1 MIISTGY
8 CFCSILYYF
17 IHSLARLY
25 LTIIIAIVHY
35 QICAFTFLYYTN
47 KIMSILP
54 EIKKKMTKTLKCA
67 HIFQSMLLSIIA
79 IVMLVNNSEDFDGK
93 IKTSLNCHSNWFLGF
108 QAITL
113 FSFLFF
119 QLVLSH
125 LRRKVDQIEVLSKI
139 DRKIN
144 YQYKRTI
151 NQLRFILVFNIGCQI
166 VKILMRR
173 INLIATGQCSTD
185 IPEYPFLNNLI
196 YFVTE
201 PLMHIM

>member
-1 MIISTGY
+1 MIFLVFLAFLYQIIFVWLISYQYQIRYERRLQIMMISAGY

-17 IHSLARLY
+17 IHSLARVY
-25 LTIIIAIVHY
+25 LTILIAIVHY
-35 QICAFTFLYYTN
+35 HICAFTFIYYTN

-54 EIKKKMTKTLKCA
+54 DTKKKMTKTLKFA
-67 HIFQSMLLSIIA
+67 HIFQSLVLTIIA
-79 IVMLVNNSEDFDGK
+79 IIMLVNNSEDFDGNL
-93 IKTSLNCHSNWFLGF
+93 KTSLNCHSNWFLAF

-119 QLVLSH
+119 QLVLSN

-151 NQLRFILVFNIGCQI
+151 N
-166 VKILMRR
+166 
-173 INLIATGQCSTD
+173 
-185 IPEYPFLNNLI
+185 
-196 YFVTE
+196 
-201 PLMHIM
+201 